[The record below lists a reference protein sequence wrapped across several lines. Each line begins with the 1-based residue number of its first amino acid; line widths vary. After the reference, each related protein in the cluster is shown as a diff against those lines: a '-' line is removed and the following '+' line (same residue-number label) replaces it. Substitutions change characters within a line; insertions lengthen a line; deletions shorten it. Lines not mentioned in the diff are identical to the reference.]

1 MTEMQCCIK
10 CKGTLRNATT
20 ESKDMAE
27 AIKAGYQRKDAPY
40 QHETTCKETGY
51 IYYNARD

>member
-1 MTEMQCCIK
+1 MQCCIK